1 MTKSTALCIFAVLAD
16 LCLSSSAVRADDRH
30 GLDVLRGLAPVATL
44 DNDAAGRAALKA
56 NLANTGAI
64 QLGLAHQPTLLPF
77 NDQQRQAMRDAFIAT
92 ANASVL
98 ADGLGS
104 TLGGVYQ
111 SRAPCTSDDDGKTA
125 HCAPLSPA
133 VAKVVGEASDLTR
146 ADAGAGKFFF
156 ANATTNGTLPVSPE
170 AAAILKDAGGVT
182 DVFGKA
188 YDLPAGAKGA
198 DKFGDSRPF
207 ETEPEVLTFT
217 GRDYFDVPTSN
228 LAYLYGP
235 VQDLTDSP
243 SYPSGHTTYGY
254 TEGLMLALLVPKRY
268 PQMIARAA
276 EYGNDRIIMGAH
288 YAMDVLGGRTLA
300 LYDLAHLLARDDY
313 RQALAEAR
321 DELTKSLE
329 AGCHEPIASCA
340 AHDSG
345 RLSRLGRDGVFY
357 QSTQTYG
364 LPVVHAKTA
373 RGGEDVG
380 KLAPEAG
387 RLLTAAFPYLT
398 LPQADAILTATE
410 GKGGGFLDDGS
421 AFGVYSRLD
430 LFRAGLWAEAVAP
443 KAGRAAA
450 H

>member
-1 MTKSTALCIFAVLAD
+1 LCER
-16 LCLSSSAVRADDRH
+16 RASGQH
-30 GLDVLRGLAPVATL
+30 TLDVLRGLAPVATL
-44 DNDAAGRAALKA
+44 NNDASGRAALKA

-92 ANASVL
+92 ANASIL

-111 SRAPCTSDDDGKTA
+111 SLAPCTSNDDGKPSQ
-125 HCAPLSPA
+125 CAPLSPA
-133 VAKVVGEASDLTR
+133 VAKVVGEASDRTR

-156 ANATTNGTLPVSPE
+156 ANATTNGTLPVSPT

-188 YDLPAGAKGA
+188 YDLPAGAKSA

-207 ETEPEVLTFT
+207 ETEPEVLTFK
-217 GRDYFDVPTSN
+217 GKDYFDAPSSN

-235 VQDLTDSP
+235 TQDLTDSP
-243 SYPSGHTTYGY
+243 SYPSGHSTYGY

-276 EYGNDRIIMGAH
+276 EYGNDRIIMGPH

-300 LYDLAHLLARDDY
+300 LYDIAHLLAKDDY
-313 RQALAEAR
+313 RQAVAEAR
-321 DELTKSLE
+321 EELTKSLE
-329 AGCHEPIASCA
+329 AGCHEPTSACA
-340 AHDSG
+340 AHDAG

-357 QSTQTYG
+357 ESTQTYG

-373 RGGEDVG
+373 RGVEDVG

-387 RLLTAAFPYLT
+387 YLLTAAFPYLT

-410 GKGGGFLDDGS
+410 GRGGGFLDDGS

-443 KAGRAAA
+443 KVRKTAA